1 MKALLI
7 AEKPSLMREIQA
19 AYREHKK
26 EVGLDIDF
34 MAQAGHLVGLKM
46 PDEINKEKYGK
57 WSLDNLPIDVPYV
70 YKVLPGKA
78 DLVSKIKT
86 AVKSGEYD
94 FVIHAGDPDGEGE
107 LLVRLV
113 LAHVGNKLPVKRF
126 WSNDLTHDAIAEALQ
141 DLKNDSEYDNIY
153 NAALVRQHI
162 DYQFGMNV
170 TVAATLKMGEIYRL
184 GRVKAPIIKMIV
196 DREREIRN
204 FQQTS
209 TWKRSFLYDNCEFVN
224 EDAFKTKEE
233 ALAAMPKTDK
243 AVVDS
248 VKDELK
254 SVKAPK
260 LFKLSTLQTEA
271 HKVLGMGA
279 AQTLSTLQALYEA
292 KLVSYPRTDCEYIAS
307 GVDVG
312 GIKNAIIGA
321 VGVDRDLIKRSASSV
336 KGDSTYVNDKAIAT
350 EGHTAI
356 IPTGLNPSHLEGRQ
370 KDLYNLIA
378 RRFLAMFGEFKQVRN
393 ISVTTYPDGNKDY
406 GKYVWKDALDVNPG
420 WELIINPGFQA
431 RRGSGKTYEKGETLR
446 PIEFKEKEVVSKP
459 PARYNDGSLIAAL
472 DKPEVFKD
480 DDGKVDYKI
489 GTPATRATIIEECI
503 KTGYFDK
510 DKKGVFT
517 PTIKAER
524 IVDSIGDIDL
534 FQVTNSGRLESML
547 EQVRHGNAKAQD
559 IEARLMKEC
568 ISATDDIKGRDTI
581 KMRGSDKAL
590 GQCPCCQGDVVSG
603 KFGAYCKEKCGMIV
617 SKAMGKSLTDVQVQ
631 ALLNGKKILVK
642 GLKSKDGKTYD
653 AYLTP
658 DGISDFSF
666 KGKNGEVSGK
676 SFKFKVEFP
685 KTNSFSKTS
694 STKASSASGK
704 SGSSKKGST
713 TGKKTSGS
721 GRRKKGDSSDMER

>member
-19 AYREHKK
+19 AYRENRKAI
-26 EVGLDIDF
+26 GLDIDF

-46 PDEINKEKYGK
+46 PDEINKEKYGR
-57 WSLDNLPIDVPYV
+57 WSLDNLPIDVPYQ
-70 YKVLPGKA
+70 YKVIPGKN
-78 DLVSKIKT
+78 DLVSKIRG
-86 AVKSGEYD
+86 AVKSGDYD

-113 LAHVGNKLPVKRF
+113 LDYVGNKLPVKRF

-141 DLKNDSEYDNIY
+141 DLKNDSEYDNVY

-170 TVAATLKMGEIYRL
+170 TVAATIKMGELYRL

-209 TWKRSFLYDNCEFVN
+209 TWKRSFIYDNCEFVN
-224 EDAFKTKEE
+224 EEAFKTKEE
-233 ALAAMPKTDK
+233 CKAATPITDR
-243 AVVDS
+243 ATVDA
-248 VKDELK
+248 VKDEIK
-254 SVKAPK
+254 NVKAPK

-279 AQTLSTLQALYEA
+279 AQTLSVLQDLYEA

-312 GIKNAIIGA
+312 GIKNSIIG
-321 VGVDRDLIKRSASSV
+321 VVEVDRNLIKRSASSI
-336 KGDSTYVNDKAIAT
+336 KGDSTYVNDKAIST

-356 IPTGLNPSHLEGRQ
+356 IPTGLSAAELTGRH
-370 KDLYNLIA
+370 KALYDLIA

-420 WELIINPGFQA
+420 WEYILNPNFQA
-431 RRGSGKTYEKGETLR
+431 RTGSGKVYREGEVLV

-472 DKPEVFKD
+472 DKPEAFKD

-547 EQVRHGNAKAQD
+547 EQVRHGSANAKTVED
-559 IEARLMKEC
+559 KLMKEC
-568 ISATDDIKGRDTI
+568 ISATEDIKGRDTI
-581 KMRGSDKAL
+581 KMRGGDKPI

-617 SKAMGKSLTDVQVQ
+617 SKAMGKNLTDVQVQ
-631 ALLNGKKILVK
+631 SLLAGKKTLVK
-642 GLKSKDGKTYD
+642 GLKSKDGKLYD
-653 AYLTP
+653 AYLIP
-658 DGISDFSF
+658 KGISDFSY
-666 KGKNGEVSGK
+666 KNKAGETVQGK
-676 SFKFKVEFP
+676 SFKLEMEFP
-685 KTNSFSKTS
+685 KTNFKSKSSSGKTS
-694 STKASSASGK
+694 SSQGAKKTTKSGTKKASTGR
-704 SGSSKKGST
+704 
-713 TGKKTSGS
+713 GKKKTDDDD
-721 GRRKKGDSSDMER
+721 RDR